1 MKKVL
6 ILLFLASFF
15 INCGVKTTTN
25 EKSKS
30 ISTEVAINRFG
41 ISVIDLNAS
50 HDSLTDLSH
59 GVVVESVY
67 SGLPSKVAGILE
79 GDIIVT
85 LGKDNILNLENF
97 NSVITKYKYEYG
109 QVKMSAVRDGK
120 LMKFVL
126 YLN

>member
-59 GVVVESVY
+59 GVVVLSVY

>member
-6 ILLFLASFF
+6 FLFLVASFF
-15 INCGVKTTTN
+15 TNCGVKTTTN
-25 EKSKS
+25 EKSNS
-30 ISTEVAINRFG
+30 ISNDIAINRFG

-50 HDSLTDLSH
+50 HVSLTDLSH

-79 GDIIVT
+79 KDIIVT

-120 LMKFVL
+120 LMNFVL